1 MAKTMKLL
9 QQIHIDSNTNMTKN
23 ASSSRVIC
31 MLMFS
36 GLFLLTSFSHQAHS
50 ASKIVKWKDD
60 KGMTHYGDSVPTQY
74 SNRESSEISKQGI
87 TVKRFKP
94 INAQD
99 QAIVAA
105 NQEQDKKDKALVT
118 AFTNANEIDLARDR
132 NLQLDIVAIESLQ
145 LQKINSVKKLA
156 ENQSYANRFIKNN
169 KPVPADLSADIKNN
183 QLEVAKQ
190 EQLINER
197 KAEMEKTRKRF
208 DDDKLR
214 FIALK
219 SNTNEANNLPDAT
232 STKP

>member
-1 MAKTMKLL
+1 MSHL
-9 QQIHIDSNTNMTKN
+9 QPIPIDSNTNMTKN
-23 ASSSRVIC
+23 TLSSRVIY
-31 MLMFS
+31 LLLFS
-36 GLFLLTSFSHQAHS
+36 GLFLLTAFSQQAHS
-50 ASKIVKWKDD
+50 AGRIVKWKDD

-74 SNRESSEISKQGI
+74 SNHERSEISKQGI

-94 INAQD
+94 INIQD

-105 NQEQDKKDKALVT
+105 KQEQDKKDKALVT
-118 AFTNANEIDLARDR
+118 AFTSANEIDLARDR
-132 NLQLDIVAIESLQ
+132 NLQLDMVALESLQ
-145 LQKINSVKKLA
+145 LQKINSAKKLA
-156 ENQSYANRFIKNN
+156 ENQSYANRFIKNH

-183 QLEVAKQ
+183 QAEVAKQ

-219 SNTNEANNLPDAT
+219 NNTNEANHLPEAA